1 MRIYFHHTILCCA
14 IVCLSYA
21 GLCAEEKEQGT
32 GGATGGGAGEA
43 AGEGELRAEGEAEGE
58 AEEVWIQLFDGENI
72 HGWTPKFVG
81 YDLGVNFRNTFV
93 VRDGFLTI
101 CYDNYKQGFGDNIG
115 YLFYKDE
122 FSHYVLRVEY
132 RFLGARSST
141 LVESSVQ
148 TCGLMLHGQSAETMN
163 KGQRRPVS
171 VAARLLDEYT
181 GLHGAQGEGRAD
193 NLSLNTK
200 ADASQLE
207 GKQQEAD
214 QWITSIVE
222 VHGGRVIRHK
232 SGGLLIAEYKK
243 PSRRD
248 GSLLDSGT
256 ISLQANSCPIQFRKI
271 ELKVLD
277 H

>member
-1 MRIYFHHTILCCA
+1 MRIYFHHIILRCA
-14 IVCLSYA
+14 IVCLSWA
-21 GLCAEEKEQGT
+21 GLYAEEKGNVTGDTT
-32 GGATGGGAGEA
+32 GGAAGDA
-43 AGEGELRAEGEAEGE
+43 KGNGELRAEGE

-72 HGWTPKFVG
+72 HHWTPKFAG

-101 CYDNYKQGFGDNIG
+101 CYDNYKEGLGDNIG
-115 YLFYKDE
+115 HLFYKDE

-132 RFLGARSST
+132 RFLGMRPSKLA
-141 LVESSVQ
+141 ESSVQ

-171 VAARLLDEYT
+171 VEARLLHEYS
-181 GLHGAQGEGRAD
+181 GIDDGQGEGGAD

-214 QWITSIVE
+214 QWITSVVE

-232 SGGLLIAEYKK
+232 SGGQLIAEYKK